1 MTGRVILRAQVPG
14 DLEEIIDYLA
24 ARNPPAANR
33 FAQAVHETIEDL
45 ARMPGMGSP
54 KWFREKR
61 LAGIRSWLVRGFPN
75 HLILYR
81 PVDVGIE
88 VYAVVHGA
96 RRLGTIL
103 RGRV

>member
-1 MTGRVILRAQVPG
+1 MTGRVILRPQVPG

-24 ARNPPAANR
+24 ARSPRAAVR
-33 FAQAVHETIEDL
+33 FAQAVHETIGDL

-54 KWFREKR
+54 KRFRAKR

-88 VYAVVHGA
+88 VFAVVHGA
-96 RRLGTIL
+96 RRLGRIL
-103 RGRV
+103 GTRV